1 MTFHPRLALIL
12 PAVVILLWLA
22 PASIASAQDVMEL
35 DLAFKNSLSQRPSPE
50 VREERRN
57 GQAWRHKARD
67 AEGLAAEK
75 KRHARRRRAEE
86 R

>member
-1 MTFHPRLALIL
+1 MTFRAPLAPTLLLAAL
-12 PAVVILLWLA
+12 PLWLA
-22 PASIASAQDVMEL
+22 APSIASAQDVMQL
-35 DLAFKNSLSQRPSPE
+35 DLEFKNSLSRGSSPE

-57 GQAWRHKARD
+57 GQGWRHKARD